1 MVQQQLLCFAL
12 QRAQA
17 IAAKQSD
24 GASVVL
30 QFNKASDMPI
40 FHFHVD
46 NGEFNP
52 DDEGVDL
59 PDLDAARQEAVRAAG
74 EMIND
79 SKQSFWE
86 HMTPWI
92 MNVTDDQNRLLFTL
106 QFAAKVP
113 SGQALYIPREGE
125 AKNPLA
131 EASG

>member
-1 MVQQQLLCFAL
+1 MERAL
-12 QRAQA
+12 FCSSTRLATCP
-17 IAAKQSD
+17 
-24 GASVVL
+24 
-30 QFNKASDMPI
+30 F

>member
-1 MVQQQLLCFAL
+1 MM
-12 QRAQA
+12 
-17 IAAKQSD
+17 
-24 GASVVL
+24 
-30 QFNKASDMPI
+30 KASIFPIWMPR
-40 FHFHVD
+40 
-46 NGEFNP
+46 
-52 DDEGVDL
+52 
-59 PDLDAARQEAVRAAG
+59 AWKQCAAG